1 MIDLIFM
8 VIFKNYI
15 ILLTIMNIYIDKD
28 QTKKEINFTGTVK
41 ELLDKLKVNIETV
54 IVVRNN
60 ELLNEDEKL
69 INNDNIK
76 ILSVVSGG

>member
-28 QTKKEINFTGTVK
+28 QTKKEINIIEKITKKKLELVEVLDQEKVK
-41 ELLDKLKVNIETV
+41 QLVEA
-54 IVVRNN
+54 
-60 ELLNEDEKL
+60 
-69 INNDNIK
+69 
-76 ILSVVSGG
+76 